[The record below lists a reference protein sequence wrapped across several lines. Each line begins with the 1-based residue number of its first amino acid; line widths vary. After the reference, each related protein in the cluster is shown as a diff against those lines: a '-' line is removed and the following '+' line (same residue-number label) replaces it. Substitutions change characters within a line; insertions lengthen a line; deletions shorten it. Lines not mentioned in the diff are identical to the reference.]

1 MMFPSSTTLS
11 LKEQAEF
18 LKADSF
24 ILVFLLSHSEYLAQQ
39 SLAAFHSLWQ
49 KMQNATGHP
58 QGTSDNPY
66 VAVQIQH

>member
-1 MMFPSSTTLS
+1 MTFPSSTTLS

-24 ILVFLLSHSEYLAQQ
+24 ILVFLLSHSEYPAQQ